1 MIKAVVF
8 DLDGT
13 LIDSAADLC
22 AALNRLL
29 ADEGLRPLSVGEVVP
44 MIGDGAGKLVE
55 RGLAAAGGKPSHA
68 ALPGLTR
75 RFLAHYEPHAAEATR
90 ALPGVAEALE
100 ALMAQGI
107 ALGICTNKPE
117 QATRAILSALDL
129 ERHFGA
135 VIGGDSVPG
144 ARKPDPPMVVAVL
157 DRLGVL
163 PHEAVM
169 VGDSGDDV
177 AAARAAGLPVLLRA
191 GGYTAVPAEDLGA
204 DGVFTAFADLPAALA
219 ALATAS
225 SAASP
230 AADGRQLGQQGRQAG
245 R

>member
-100 ALMAQGI
+100 TLMAQAGM
-107 ALGICTNKPE
+107 ALSICTNKPE

-129 ERHFGA
+129 DRHFGA

-144 ARKPDPPMVVAVL
+144 ARKPDPAMVVAVL

-169 VGDSGDDV
+169 VGDSGNDV

-191 GGYTAVPAEDLGA
+191 GGYPAVPAEALGA

-230 AADGRQLGQQGRQAG
+230 AADGR
-245 R
+245 